1 MLELSEKLKKFSA
14 EVLGEAAESTQK
26 QWEMFLEEQK
36 KDYDRKETE
45 YLEDGYTA
53 IQAGLKKLEKDKNS
67 RLSKALMENHQR
79 VLQRR
84 MEIVDQIF
92 AKLEQQLADFTQTE
106 EYLELLRGRIRR
118 TIEYLGAGKKKII
131 LTEADRERWPQLAD
145 EFAEVVLET
154 EKRQTKSGMIGGCQG
169 YQEDGNVFYDDSF
182 AGQIQ
187 EQREHF
193 LQGMAAEL
201 KIIE

>member
-14 EVLGEAAESTQK
+14 QVLGEATESTQK
-26 QWEMFLEEQK
+26 QWETFLQEQA

-45 YLEDGYTA
+45 YLEAGYIT
-53 IQAGLKKLEKDKNS
+53 IQTGLKKLEKEKNS
-67 RLSKALMENHQR
+67 RLSKALMENHQQ

-84 MEIVDQIF
+84 MEIVERIF
-92 AKLEQQLADFTQTE
+92 AELERRLLDFTQTE
-106 EYLELLRGRIRR
+106 EYEKLLRGRIKK
-118 TIEYLGAGKKKII
+118 TLAGLGAGEKRII
-131 LTEADRERWPQLAD
+131 LTDADTKRWKQLMS
-145 EFAEVVLET
+145 EFPEVVWET

-169 YQEDGNVFYDDSF
+169 YQVQGNVFYDNSC

-201 KIIE
+201 KITE

>member
-106 EYLELLRGRIRR
+106 EY
-118 TIEYLGAGKKKII
+118 
-131 LTEADRERWPQLAD
+131 
-145 EFAEVVLET
+145 
-154 EKRQTKSGMIGGCQG
+154 
-169 YQEDGNVFYDDSF
+169 
-182 AGQIQ
+182 
-187 EQREHF
+187 
-193 LQGMAAEL
+193 
-201 KIIE
+201 